1 MHENTRVPSRS
12 HLQKLLIDRRNH
24 WDHDGY
30 DPNARREFLR
40 ALQCKTSELGRRV
53 YGSQDEEREFCNTC
67 KSRTAC
73 SSCGFWATM
82 QWLRKRKCAL
92 PECDYLAITF
102 TMADTL
108 WPLFADNP
116 HLCRKLPEI
125 AARVLMNYA
134 RVRKGAEIGVMPIL
148 QTFNGKLQFNPHV
161 HALVTAGDLLTVGSQ
176 LAARVYFVD
185 IKLTRSWQRLV
196 IALLRRAMESG
207 QLKSGM
213 ARDEVDHLLQQ
224 EEKRAWAWTH
234 VHADTK
240 EHFLDYGG
248 RYAMRPPISE
258 NRVLAINNGFVQFW
272 YNDKKT
278 LRRETVFCKAEEF
291 IDRWAQHMPQRYQ
304 HSVGYFGLFG
314 PRRWARVA
322 AAVFAILGRE
332 ERPRPKRLPWSLGI
346 QQLGSP
352 NPLLDRKGQPM
363 RFVRHLAPTAI

>member
-1 MHENTRVPSRS
+1 M
-12 HLQKLLIDRRNH
+12 QKLVIDGRKH

-30 DPNARREFLR
+30 DPDARRQFLR
-40 ALQCKTSELGRRV
+40 ALHCKTPELGRRV
-53 YGSQDEEREFCNTC
+53 YGSEDEEREFCNTC
-67 KSRTAC
+67 KSRMAC
-73 SSCGFWATM
+73 SSCGSWATM
-82 QWLRKRKCAL
+82 QWQRKRMRAL
-92 PECDYLAITF
+92 PECGYLAITF

-108 WPLFADNP
+108 WPLFAANP
-116 HLCRKLPEI
+116 RLRRKLPEI

-134 RVRKGAEIGVMPIL
+134 RVRKGAEIGVISIL

-161 HALVTAGDLLTVGSQ
+161 HALVTAGDLLSADSQGGSKI
-176 LAARVYFVD
+176 YFVD

-196 IALLRRAMESG
+196 IALLRRALEAG

-213 ARDEVDHLLQQ
+213 ARDEVTHLLQQ

-240 EHFLDYGG
+240 EHFLHYGG
-248 RYAMRPPISE
+248 RYVMRPPISE
-258 NRVLAINNGFVQFW
+258 NRILDIANGFVHFW

-278 LRRETVFCKAEEF
+278 LRRETVFCQAQEF
-291 IDRWAQHMPQRYQ
+291 IDRWAQHMPQRYR

-322 AAVFAILGRE
+322 AAVFTILGIE
-332 ERPRPKRLPWSLGI
+332 ERPQPKRLPWALGI

-363 RFVRHLAPTAI
+363 KFVRHLAPAAT